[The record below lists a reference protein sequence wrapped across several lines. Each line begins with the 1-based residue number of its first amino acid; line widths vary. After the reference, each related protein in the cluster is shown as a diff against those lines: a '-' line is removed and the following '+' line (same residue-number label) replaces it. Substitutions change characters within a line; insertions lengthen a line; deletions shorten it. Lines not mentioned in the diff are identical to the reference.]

1 VRYLEIE
8 AHCTTNNT
16 KSNTADF
23 LHLYRSPKSGIAA
36 SASHNKYHKFA
47 DKVTVTTRRNKS
59 PRSVVSF
66 DEVTDTGTEIESML
80 DTTIG
85 GDTTIG
91 STTMADTTM
100 DTCTMGETT
109 MDTNN
114 NNLRH
119 DTSHYC
125 PCVQTC
131 LDEMNGTYQDM
142 KKTFNQVV
150 YAFFISGDDIDRVVS
165 LKCVYHYHIF
175 LIVIYASNII
185 HIQPQS
191 DKLRDAK
198 VELLIYAAKTRQKG
212 SAGPKEVVL

>member
-1 VRYLEIE
+1 MKQLFRP
-8 AHCTTNNT
+8 HGNTTLDTTTDNT
-16 KSNTADF
+16 KGNTADF

-36 SASHNKYHKFA
+36 SASHNKYHKFG

-66 DEVTDTGTEIESML
+66 DEVTDAGTAEMTESVL

-100 DTCTMGETT
+100 GGDVT

-114 NNLRH
+114 SGHN
-119 DTSHYC
+119 TSHYC

-142 KKTFNQVV
+142 KKTFNQVF
-150 YAFFISGDDIDRVVS
+150 YAFVVSGDDIDRVVS
-165 LKCVYHYHIF
+165 LKVCIIHHLMYLF
-175 LIVIYASNII
+175 IVIYASNII
-185 HIQPQS
+185 YNA
-191 DKLRDAK
+191 R
-198 VELLIYAAKTRQKG
+198 VTN
-212 SAGPKEVVL
+212 